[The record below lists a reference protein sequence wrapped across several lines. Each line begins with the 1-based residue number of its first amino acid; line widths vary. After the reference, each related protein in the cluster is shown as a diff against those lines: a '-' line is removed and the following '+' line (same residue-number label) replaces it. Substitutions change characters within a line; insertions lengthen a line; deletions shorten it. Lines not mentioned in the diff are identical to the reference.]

1 VSENVITAPPVTRP
15 MTAPSPERTVM
26 AVLGAISLCHL
37 LNDTIQSL
45 LPAIYPILKDSYD
58 LSFTQ
63 IGYLTLT
70 FQITASI
77 LQPVVGLYTDH
88 RPKPYSLP
96 FGMIFTLVGLLMLG
110 VAGSYP
116 ALLLAAAMVG
126 LGSSVFH
133 PEAARVARA
142 ASGGRFGLAQSI
154 FQVGGNAGSAIGP
167 LLAAFIV
174 VPFGQHSV
182 SWFGGLALLA
192 ALILAGVSRWYTTR
206 GRARGK
212 AAVAKAPVSRGR
224 MAATMTILI
233 ALLFSKF
240 FYVASLSTYYTFYLI
255 DTFHVSVQA
264 AQLLLFLF
272 LGSFAVGVLIGG
284 PIGDRIGR
292 KYVIWGSILGVL
304 PFTLAL
310 PHVGLFW
317 TAVLTVPIGLILA
330 SASSSIVVYAQEM
343 VPGKVGTINGLFF
356 GLAFGMGGLG
366 AAVLGQLA
374 DATSIRFVYEI
385 CAYLPAIGIL
395 TAFLPDPRKQRALA

>member
-1 VSENVITAPPVTRP
+1 MSENVIAAPPATTPVHVG
-15 MTAPSPERTVM
+15 PSPERTILT
-26 AVLGAISLCHL
+26 VLGAISLCHL

-45 LPAIYPILKDSYD
+45 LPAIYPILKQSYD
-58 LSFTQ
+58 LSFSQ

-96 FGMIFTLVGLLMLG
+96 FGMAFTLIGLLLLG
-110 VAGSYP
+110 SAGSFP
-116 ALLLAAAMVG
+116 ALLVAAALVG

-142 ASGGRFGLAQSI
+142 ASGGRYGLAQSI

-182 SWFGGLALLA
+182 SWFGILALIA
-192 ALILAGVSRWYTTR
+192 ALILTSVSRWYTAHGRTR
-206 GRARGK
+206 SRA
-212 AAVAKAPVSRGR
+212 ASSKAPMPAGR
-224 MAATMTILI
+224 LAVTMTILI

-264 AQLLLFLF
+264 AQLYLFLF

-366 AAVLGQLA
+366 AAVLGWLA
-374 DATSIRFVYEI
+374 DATSIRFVYDV
-385 CAYLPAIGIL
+385 CAFLPAIGIL
-395 TAFLPDPRKQRALA
+395 TAFLPNPRTQRAA

>member
-1 VSENVITAPPVTRP
+1 MSENVIAAPSAARPVNV
-15 MTAPSPERTVM
+15 APSPERTVM
-26 AVLGAISLCHL
+26 AVLCSISLCHL

-45 LPAIYPILKDSYD
+45 LPAIYPILKQSYD

-70 FQITASI
+70 FQCTASI

-96 FGMIFTLVGLLMLG
+96 FGMAFTLIGLLMLSS
-110 VAGSYP
+110 AGRFE
-116 ALLLAAAMVG
+116 ALLLAAALVG

-142 ASGGRFGLAQSI
+142 ASGGRYGLAQSI

-174 VPFGQHSV
+174 VPFGQRSV
-182 SWFGGLALLA
+182 SWFGVLALIA
-192 ALILAGVSRWYTTR
+192 AVILTGVSRWYTAH
-206 GRARGK
+206 GRTRGK
-212 AAVAKAPVSRGR
+212 AATRKAPMSRGR
-224 MAATMTILI
+224 LAMTITILV

-330 SASSSIVVYAQEM
+330 SASSSIVVYAPEM

-366 AAVLGQLA
+366 AAVLGKLA
-374 DATSIRFVYEI
+374 DMTSIRFVYEV

-395 TAFLPDPRKQRALA
+395 TAFLPNPRKQRAP

>member
-1 VSENVITAPPVTRP
+1 VSENVIAAPSAARSVGA
-15 MTAPSPERTVM
+15 APSPERAVL

-45 LPAIYPILKDSYD
+45 LPAIYPILKQSYD

-96 FGMIFTLVGLLMLG
+96 CGMAFTLVGLLLLSG
-110 VAGSYP
+110 AGNFP
-116 ALLLAAAMVG
+116 MLLLAAALVG

-182 SWFGGLALLA
+182 SWFGILALTA
-192 ALILAGVSRWYTTR
+192 AVILAGVSRWYMTHGRTR
-206 GRARGK
+206 NK
-212 AAVAKAPVSRGR
+212 VAAQKAPMSRGR
-224 MAATMTILI
+224 MTMTMAILI

-240 FYVASLSTYYTFYLI
+240 FYVASLSSYYTFYLI

-272 LGSFAVGVLIGG
+272 LGSFAVGVLLGG

-292 KYVIWGSILGVL
+292 KYVIWGSIVGVL

-330 SASSSIVVYAQEM
+330 SASSSIIVYAQEM

-366 AAVLGQLA
+366 AAVLGALA
-374 DATSIRFVYEI
+374 DATSIRFVYEV
-385 CAYLPAIGIL
+385 CAYLPAIGML
-395 TAFLPDPRKQRALA
+395 TAFLPNPRKQRTA

>member
-1 VSENVITAPPVTRP
+1 VSENVITDPTVVRP
-15 MTAPSPERTVM
+15 IAAAPSPERTVM

-45 LPAIYPILKDSYD
+45 LPAIYPILKENYE

-96 FGMIFTLVGLLMLG
+96 FGMAFTLVGLLMLG
-110 VAGSYP
+110 RAASYP
-116 ALLLAAAMVG
+116 ALLLAAALVG

-142 ASGGRFGLAQSI
+142 ASGGRYGLAQSI

-174 VPFGQHSV
+174 LPFGQHSV
-182 SWFGGLALLA
+182 SWFGVLALVA

-212 AAVAKAPVSRGR
+212 ASVLKSPVSRGR
-224 MAATMTILI
+224 MAATMAILI

-255 DTFHVSVQA
+255 DTFHVSVQT

-272 LGSFAVGVLIGG
+272 LGAFAVGVLVGG

-374 DATSIRFVYEI
+374 DATSIRFVYDI

-395 TAFLPDPRKQRALA
+395 TAFLPDPRKHRAA

>member
-1 VSENVITAPPVTRP
+1 
-15 MTAPSPERTVM
+15 M

-45 LPAIYPILKDSYD
+45 LPAIYPILKQSYD
-58 LSFTQ
+58 LNFTQ

-96 FGMIFTLVGLLMLG
+96 FGMAFTLIGLLMLG
-110 VAGSYP
+110 RAASYP

-182 SWFGGLALLA
+182 SWFGVLALVA

-212 AAVAKAPVSRGR
+212 AAVLKSPVSRGR
-224 MAATMTILI
+224 MAATMAILI

-264 AQLLLFLF
+264 AQLYLFLF

-374 DATSIRFVYEI
+374 DATSIRFVYDI

-395 TAFLPDPRKQRALA
+395 TAFLPDPRKQRAA

>member
-1 VSENVITAPPVTRP
+1 VSENVIAAPSAARP
-15 MTAPSPERTVM
+15 ISVAPSPERAVL

-45 LPAIYPILKDSYD
+45 LPAIYPVLKQSYD

-96 FGMIFTLVGLLMLG
+96 FGMAFTLIGLLMLSR
-110 VAGSYP
+110 AGSFP
-116 ALLLAAAMVG
+116 ALLLAAALVG

-182 SWFGGLALLA
+182 SWFGILALVA
-192 ALILAGVSRWYTTR
+192 ALILTGISRWYTSHGRTR
-206 GRARGK
+206 GKVAGQK
-212 AAVAKAPVSRGR
+212 AQISRGR
-224 MAATMTILI
+224 MAVTMTILI
-233 ALLFSKF
+233 SLLFSKF

-264 AQLLLFLF
+264 AQLYLFLF

-366 AAVLGQLA
+366 AAVLGWLA
-374 DATSIRFVYEI
+374 DATSIRFVYEV

-395 TAFLPDPRKQRALA
+395 TAFLPNPRKQLAA

>member
-1 VSENVITAPPVTRP
+1 MSENVITAPSVVRP
-15 MTAPSPERTVM
+15 IAAAPSPERTVM

-45 LPAIYPILKDSYD
+45 LPAIYPILKQSYE

-96 FGMIFTLVGLLMLG
+96 FGMAFTLIGLLMLG
-110 VAGSYP
+110 RAASYP

-182 SWFGGLALLA
+182 SWFGVLALVA

-212 AAVAKAPVSRGR
+212 AAVLKSPVSRGR
-224 MAATMTILI
+224 MAATMAILI

-264 AQLLLFLF
+264 AQLYLFLF

-374 DATSIRFVYEI
+374 DATSIRFVYDI

-395 TAFLPDPRKQRALA
+395 TAFLPDPRKQRAA